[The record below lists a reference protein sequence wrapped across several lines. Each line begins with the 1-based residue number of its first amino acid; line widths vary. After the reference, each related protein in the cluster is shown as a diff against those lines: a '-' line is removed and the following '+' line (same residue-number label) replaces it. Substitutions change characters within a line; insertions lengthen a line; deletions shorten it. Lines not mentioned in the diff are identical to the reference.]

1 MEMILNKEEIVV
13 INRTDKEMRV
23 TVVVEVEYATYNLSS
38 FEQRVYDDYNN
49 PKKRRIKVILDEEE
63 GGDA

>member
-1 MEMILNKEEIVV
+1 MIMDGEEISV

-49 PKKRRIKVILDEEE
+49 PKKRRIRVLLDEVE

>member
-1 MEMILNKEEIVV
+1 MEMILNKEEIAV

-23 TVVVEVEYATYNLSS
+23 TIVVEVEYATYNLSS

-49 PKKRRIKVILDEEE
+49 PKKRLSILP
-63 GGDA
+63 